1 MHGGDGGAEL
11 CRREGIHL
19 LLCYI
24 PTKYRVYR
32 PYVTFAADS
41 ACRKWEVWPLPE
53 LFAAQAAAQIT
64 FYEVEGFR
72 GRTFMADR
80 TIENFDRSGF
90 NDRASSA
97 IVNGGSWQ
105 ACEDAFFAGRCV
117 ILRPGSYESLAGMG
131 MDRRISSV
139 RPIDSNARYEN
150 VAPAPLAA
158 PTYEYRQRPNEQ
170 LYEVPVSSVRAVVG
184 PPEQRCW
191 VERQQVVEDRGGV
204 NVPGAIVGGIIGGVL
219 GHQIG
224 GGRGR
229 DVATAGGAVA
239 GAAVGANVGR
249 GGQVYDRDVKRCEN
263 VSSTRPEYWDV
274 TYNFR
279 GIEHRAQFSA
289 PPGPTIT
296 VNENGEPRG

>member
-1 MHGGDGGAEL
+1 MQTTLKTLLGVA
-11 CRREGIHL
+11 GI
-19 LLCYI
+19 
-24 PTKYRVYR
+24 
-32 PYVTFAADS
+32 
-41 ACRKWEVWPLPE
+41 
-53 LFAAQAAAQIT
+53 LFATQAAAQVT
-64 FYEVEGFR
+64 FYEGEGFR
-72 GRTFMADR
+72 GRTFATDK
-80 TIENFDRSGF
+80 TIWDFERFGF

-97 IVNGGSWQ
+97 VVDGGSWQ
-105 ACEDAFFAGRCV
+105 VCEDAQFAGRCV

-131 MDRRISSV
+131 MSRRISSV

-150 VAPAPLAA
+150 AAPAPIAA
-158 PTYEYRQRPNEQ
+158 PAYQYQQRSNEQ
-170 LYEVPVSSVRAVVG
+170 IYEVPVTSVRAVVG

-249 GGQVYDRDVKRCEN
+249 GGQAVYDRDVQRCEN
-263 VSSTRPEYWDV
+263 VSSNARPEYWDV